1 MKKSENIYK
10 RIIEAV
16 ELGTTLTQVCR
27 AKDMPGLTT
36 VHTWMK
42 QDQKFKEQLLEA
54 RRVGA
59 MVWLD
64 KMQDMLDQ
72 DTEPTKVQLLRERLF
87 HARWMASKLVSV
99 FGDKQTVENVGDPL
113 IKIVWDDGSSEDKQ
127 TVSARTIKGTNNNK
141 QPTDKIAD
149 KNTIN

>member
-10 RIIEAV
+10 QIIEAV

-27 AKDMPGLTT
+27 SKEMPGLTT

-42 QDQKFKEQLLEA
+42 QDQKFKEQLLDA
-54 RRVGA
+54 RRIGA

-99 FGDKQTVENVGDPL
+99 FGEKKTVENVGDPL

-127 TVSARTIKGTNNNK
+127 TVSARTVKGTSNNN
-141 QPTDKIAD
+141 QATDKITD

>member
-1 MKKSENIYK
+1 MKKSENTYK
-10 RIIEAV
+10 RIIEQV
-16 ELGTTLTQVCR
+16 ELGTTLTQVGR
-27 AKDMPGLTT
+27 GKDMPGLTT

-42 QDQKFKEQLLEA
+42 QDQKFKDQLLDA
-54 RRVGA
+54 RRIGA

-87 HARWMASKLVSV
+87 HARWMASKLVSE

-113 IKIVWDDGSSEDKQ
+113 INIVCDDGSSEHKEPG
-127 TVSARTIKGTNNNK
+127 SAHTTRSSNNNK
-141 QPTDKIAD
+141 QPTDKITD
-149 KNTIN
+149 KKTIN

>member
-1 MKKSENIYK
+1 MKKSENTYK

-87 HARWMASKLVSV
+87 HARWMASKLISV
-99 FGDKQTVENVGDPL
+99 FGEKQTVENVGDPL

-127 TVSARTIKGTNNNK
+127 TVSARTIKGTSNND
-141 QPTDKIAD
+141 QATDKITD
-149 KNTIN
+149 KKTIN

>member
-10 RIIEAV
+10 QIIEAV

-27 AKDMPGLTT
+27 SIDMPGLTT

-42 QDQKFKEQLLEA
+42 QDQKFKDQLLDA
-54 RRVGA
+54 RRIGA

-99 FGDKQTVENVGDPL
+99 FGEKKTVENVGDPL

-127 TVSARTIKGTNNNK
+127 PGSARTVKGTINKDNKKNNSSL
-141 QPTDKIAD
+141 
-149 KNTIN
+149 IN

>member
-1 MKKSENIYK
+1 MKKSENTYR
-10 RIIEAV
+10 RIIEQV

-87 HARWMASKLVSV
+87 HARWMASKLISV

-127 TVSARTIKGTNNNK
+127 SGSAHTIRSSNNNK
-141 QPTDKIAD
+141 QPTDKITD

>member
-10 RIIEAV
+10 QIIEAV
-16 ELGTTLTQVCR
+16 ELRTTLTQVCR
-27 AKDMPGLTT
+27 SKDMPGLTT

-42 QDQKFKEQLLEA
+42 QDQKFKDQLLDA
-54 RRVGA
+54 RRIGA

-99 FGDKQTVENVGDPL
+99 FGEKKTVENVGDPL

-127 TVSARTIKGTNNNK
+127 PGSARTVKGTINKDNKKNNSSL
-141 QPTDKIAD
+141 
-149 KNTIN
+149 IN

>member
-42 QDQKFKEQLLEA
+42 QDQKFKEQLLDA
-54 RRVGA
+54 RRIGA

>member
-42 QDQKFKEQLLEA
+42 QDQKFKEQLLDA

>member
-10 RIIEAV
+10 QIIEAV

-27 AKDMPGLTT
+27 SKDMPGLTT

-42 QDQKFKEQLLEA
+42 QDQKFKEQLLDA
-54 RRVGA
+54 RRIGA

-99 FGDKQTVENVGDPL
+99 FGEKKTVENVGDPL

-127 TVSARTIKGTNNNK
+127 PGSARTVKGTINKDNKKNNSSL
-141 QPTDKIAD
+141 
-149 KNTIN
+149 IN

>member
-10 RIIEAV
+10 QIIEAV

-27 AKDMPGLTT
+27 SKDMPGLTT

-42 QDQKFKEQLLEA
+42 QDQKFKEQLLDA
-54 RRVGA
+54 RRIGA

-99 FGDKQTVENVGDPL
+99 FGEKKTVENVGDPL

-127 TVSARTIKGTNNNK
+127 TVSARTVKGTSNNN
-141 QPTDKIAD
+141 QATDKITD

>member
-10 RIIEAV
+10 QIIEQV

-36 VHTWMK
+36 VHSWMK

-127 TVSARTIKGTNNNK
+127 TVSARTIKGTSNND
-141 QPTDKIAD
+141 QATDKITD

>member
-1 MKKSENIYK
+1 MKKSKETYN

-27 AKDMPGLTT
+27 LKDMPGLTT

-42 QDQKFKEQLLEA
+42 QDQKFKEQLLDA
-54 RRVGA
+54 RRIGA

-72 DTEPTKVQLLRERLF
+72 DTEPTKVQLLRERLH
-87 HARWMASKLVSV
+87 HARWMASKLISI
-99 FGDKQTVENVGDPL
+99 FGDKQTVENIGEPI
-113 IKIVWDDGSSEDKQ
+113 IKVVWDDGSLERKESGLAHATRSSDNDNDKSND
-127 TVSARTIKGTNNNK
+127 TK
-141 QPTDKIAD
+141 
-149 KNTIN
+149 TIN